1 MMTSFKKT
9 FIFVTISLMISNIV
23 TLDALQKQIDK
34 LQVDLKAENQEAIK
48 NGRRLIKESPI
59 SLKDKFSCVGGVD
72 PKKMTN
78 AEYLAA
84 FRKGSC
90 TPAVFIPGIGGSKLT
105 VHIDC
110 QVLQEKN
117 NEIFQMCGWDSC
129 DKNNFLDALHPDE
142 TLMKA
147 SVPKESYILWVPD
160 LIGPLSLIHQIQ
172 PNPYG
177 KTEFDTCFSKVFGL
191 KTIKD
196 S

>member
-1 MMTSFKKT
+1 
-9 FIFVTISLMISNIV
+9 
-23 TLDALQKQIDK
+23 
-34 LQVDLKAENQEAIK
+34 
-48 NGRRLIKESPI
+48 
-59 SLKDKFSCVGGVD
+59 
-72 PKKMTN
+72 
-78 AEYLAA
+78 
-84 FRKGSC
+84 
-90 TPAVFIPGIGGSKLT
+90 
-105 VHIDC
+105 
-110 QVLQEKN
+110 
-117 NEIFQMCGWDSC
+117 MCGWDSC